1 MTKGTERMQLGL
13 PILRWGG
20 YPRPSRWAQ
29 SKYMYPFLS
38 RDPYQ
43 AGLRMKRKNE
53 EERSEAWEGS
63 QPWRKQPPAKEHK
76 RPLEAAKDK
85 SAFSSRRDITRPTKS
100 RRLMRQECETAVA
113 WKRRSL
119 CGQQYS
125 RCAYRKAGPQPHE
138 EATARSSPTHQSQ
151 QVETTQM
158 SIQRNRRTRHAVEH
172 TVEYY

>member
-1 MTKGTERMQLGL
+1 MQLGL

-29 SKYMYPFLS
+29 SKYMCPFLS

-63 QPWRKQPPAKEHK
+63 QPWRRRPPAKEHK

-100 RRLMRQECETAVA
+100 RRLMRQECETAVV

-125 RCAYRKAGPQPHE
+125 RCAYPKAGPN
-138 EATARSSPTHQSQ
+138 PTRKPLLAAALPTRANRWRPPKCPSK
-151 QVETTQM
+151 ETDE
-158 SIQRNRRTRHAVEH
+158 RDVL
-172 TVEYY
+172 